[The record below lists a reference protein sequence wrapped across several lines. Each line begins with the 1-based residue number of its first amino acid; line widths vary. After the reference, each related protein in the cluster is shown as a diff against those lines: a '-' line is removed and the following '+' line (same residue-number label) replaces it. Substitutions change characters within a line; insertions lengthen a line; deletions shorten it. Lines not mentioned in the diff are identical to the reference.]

1 MVAKINAV
9 HFDISEKLEGFIH
22 KKVDRLFRRFDF
34 ISETEVT
41 LKVVKPESACN
52 KEAQIKLHVPSNP
65 EVFAS
70 KTCDTFEEAV
80 DQCIE
85 ALERQLEKIKEKK

>member
-9 HFDISEKLEGFIH
+9 HFDISDRLEQFIH

-34 ISETEVT
+34 ISETEVN
-41 LKVVKPESACN
+41 LKVVKPESANN
-52 KEAQIKLHVPSNP
+52 KEAGIKLHVPGAS
-65 EVFAS
+65 ELFAS
-70 KTCDTFEEAV
+70 KTADSFEEAV
-80 DQCIE
+80 DLCIE

>member
-9 HFDISEKLEGFIH
+9 HFDISERLESFIN
-22 KKVDRLFRRFDF
+22 KKVDRLFHRFDF
-34 ISETEVT
+34 IAETEVT

-52 KEAQIKLHVPSNP
+52 KEAQIKLHVPSTP

-70 KTCDTFEEAV
+70 KTCDTFEEAI
-80 DQCIE
+80 DLCIE